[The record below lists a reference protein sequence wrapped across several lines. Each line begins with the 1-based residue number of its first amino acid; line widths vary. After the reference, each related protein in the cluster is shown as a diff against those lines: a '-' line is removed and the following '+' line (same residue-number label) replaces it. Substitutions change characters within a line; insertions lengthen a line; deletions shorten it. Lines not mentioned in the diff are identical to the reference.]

1 MARMNS
7 KEPTSEASA
16 RRLLAE
22 LDAETARIDE
32 RLEERRRQYAAL
44 AKLRAI
50 CEPYLRENPHL
61 TVAEALALDRRA
73 RPWAHRRPQ

>member
-1 MARMNS
+1 MNS
-7 KEPTSEASA
+7 KQPTPEVSA

-32 RLEERRRQYAAL
+32 CLEERRRQYAAL

-50 CEPYLRENPHL
+50 CEPHFRENPHM

-73 RPWAHRRPQ
+73 RPWAYRKPQ